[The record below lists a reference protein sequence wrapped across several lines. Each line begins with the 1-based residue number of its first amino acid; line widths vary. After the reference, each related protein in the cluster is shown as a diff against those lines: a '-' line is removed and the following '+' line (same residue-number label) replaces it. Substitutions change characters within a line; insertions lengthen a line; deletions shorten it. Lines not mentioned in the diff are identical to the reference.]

1 MNELIYLF
9 FKIVPLFSVVSNHPA
24 HFKTKGMNMSPSA
37 FIPFCD
43 FGGDM
48 ATMGV
53 KIDQFD
59 IPVCSGFQAVLLNDQ
74 VCYEANLM
82 SISNNDIAKS
92 LESGFAF
99 IMDYNEDRQVIFQKN
114 TKKVEGLV
122 NWIAKSDQDQSAFI
136 YLDTIGKMIM
146 KRDISFYNNN
156 LFSRTS

>member
-1 MNELIYLF
+1 
-9 FKIVPLFSVVSNHPA
+9 
-24 HFKTKGMNMSPSA
+24 MS
-37 FIPFCD
+37 
-43 FGGDM
+43 
-48 ATMGV
+48 TMGV

-136 YLDTIGKMIM
+136 YLDTIGMFFVI
-146 KRDISFYNNN
+146 IN
-156 LFSRTS
+156 LYIVFICDRFSEDGTAI